1 MTQKAKNLW
10 DQLERE
16 QLLDLK
22 KNLDK
27 AHSLGLGDGV
37 TCHVRIL
44 NRGEQL
50 FFCMAGR
57 ACMAQIST
65 THGLLYRSSLKVW
78 DDGSPI
84 FEVEKTVICQA
95 IVASC
100 RRHYQLDLNLAG

>member
-1 MTQKAKNLW
+1 MTQKVKNLW

-50 FFCMAGR
+50 FFLCVRQGLHGPDQHDPWPAVPLL
-57 ACMAQIST
+57 AQ
-65 THGLLYRSSLKVW
+65 GL
-78 DDGSPI
+78 G
-84 FEVEKTVICQA
+84 
-95 IVASC
+95 
-100 RRHYQLDLNLAG
+100 